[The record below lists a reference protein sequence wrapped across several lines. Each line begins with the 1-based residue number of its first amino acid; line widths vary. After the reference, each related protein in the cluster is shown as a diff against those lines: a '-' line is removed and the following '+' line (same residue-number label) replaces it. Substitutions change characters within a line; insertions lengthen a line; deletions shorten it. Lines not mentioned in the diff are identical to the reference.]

1 MVVRISFVES
11 DGTEHRVEAERQ
23 KSLMQAATQNGVR
36 GILAEC
42 GGARVCGT
50 CHCYIDEAWQQA
62 TGTPCEDE
70 RMLVEFS
77 EHHRPNSRLS
87 CQIQVSEALDGMV
100 VRLPPS
106 QP

>member
-1 MVVRISFVES
+1 MVEITFVEH
-11 DGTEHRVEAERQ
+11 DGRRQTVEAEPQ
-23 KSLMQAATQNGVR
+23 QTLMQAATQNGVR

-50 CHCYIDEAWQQA
+50 CHCYIDETWQEM

-70 RMLVEFS
+70 RMLTEFS
-77 EHHRPNSRLS
+77 EHHRADSRLS
-87 CQIQVSEALDGMV
+87 CQIRVSEAMAGMV

>member
-1 MVVRISFVES
+1 MVRITFIEA
-11 DGTEHRVEAERQ
+11 DGTSQTVDAESR
-23 KSLMQAATQNGVR
+23 KTLMQAATQNGVR

-50 CHCYIDEAWQQA
+50 CHCYIDEHWQGVA
-62 TGTPCEDE
+62 GTPCEDE

-77 EHHRPNSRLS
+77 EHHQSNSRLS
-87 CQIQVSEALDGMV
+87 CQIQLSEAMDGMV
-100 VRLPPS
+100 VHLPPS

>member
-1 MVVRISFVES
+1 MVRITFVEH
-11 DGTEHRVEAERQ
+11 DGTCHAVEAGSHQ
-23 KSLMQAATQNGVR
+23 SLMQAATQNGVR

-50 CHCYIDEAWQQA
+50 CHCYIDEPWRNAA
-62 TGTPCEDE
+62 GTPCEDE

-77 EHHRPNSRLS
+77 EHHSSDSRLS
-87 CQIQVSEALDGMV
+87 CQIRVSEAMDGMV
-100 VRLPPS
+100 VRHPPS

>member
-1 MVVRISFVES
+1 MVRIIFVES
-11 DGTEHRVEAERQ
+11 DGTVRRVEVESQ
-23 KSLMQAATQNGVR
+23 QSLMQAATRNGVR

-50 CHCYIDEAWQQA
+50 CHCYIDEAWREA

-70 RMLVEFS
+70 RMLLEFS
-77 EHHRPNSRLS
+77 EHHRKGSRLS
-87 CQIQVSEALDGMV
+87 CQIQLSDAMDGMV
-100 VRLPPS
+100 VNLPPS

>member
-1 MVVRISFVES
+1 MVHITFIEH
-11 DGTEHRVEAERQ
+11 DGRRHAVDAEHGQ
-23 KSLMQAATQNGVR
+23 TLMQVATQNGVR

-50 CHCYIDEAWQQA
+50 CHCYIDDAWRVA
-62 TGTPCEDE
+62 TATPCEDE
-70 RMLVEFS
+70 KMLVEFS
-77 EHHRPNSRLS
+77 EHHRPDSRLS
-87 CQIQVSEALDGMV
+87 CQIQVSPAMDGMV